1 MRFLMI
7 NIGVGLCQALALTL
21 AAPLLLGIVY
31 RLAGLARRDPV
42 PGVFFLYE
50 KLGAARFHGLSL
62 GVTAPFVCVF
72 LAASMVPGFL
82 GAKITFGDFVLLV
95 GLLAAAS
102 LLSLLYNDGEKRP
115 HSGVSPSNAS
125 GAETD
130 SYSGAAWKRACCE
143 MPLLASALFLA
154 VASRGFHTMS
164 TMLPDVSFSFHG
176 TWFTGWTQLAALGFF
191 CLVVV
196 AGEGCRRF
204 FESRDGALLP
214 FWGALAQVLQVLVVL
229 MLFAELFFPLPIPSG
244 PRALAAALL
253 LAIVLAVVERFRLFY
268 RRAFLAAASV
278 LLFLSILA
286 Q

>member
-1 MRFLMI
+1 MKFLLI

-31 RLAGLARRDPV
+31 RLAGLARRGPV

-95 GLLAAAS
+95 CLLGAAS
-102 LLSLLYNDGEKRP
+102 LLSLLYDDREGQPCSAVVPELNG
-115 HSGVSPSNAS
+115 S
-125 GAETD
+125 T
-130 SYSGAAWKRACCE
+130 AWKRACGE
-143 MPLLASALFLA
+143 APLLASALFLA

-204 FESRDGALLP
+204 FESRDGASLP

-244 PRALAAALL
+244 LRALAAALL
-253 LAIVLAVVERFRLFY
+253 LAVVLAVVERFRLFY
-268 RRAFLAAASV
+268 RRAFLAAASI